1 MATLLD
7 EEILREAE
15 EEEDFEYYS
24 LLNVGRGAT
33 QEEIRSAYR
42 RLCRVYHPDR
52 SAGLRGSSERQT
64 PGKGALTFI
73 SMPFQRRAGLPGGG
87 RVHTYL

>member
-1 MATLLD
+1 MVVIFTGFSVPNNAHRFNCAVMATPLD

-15 EEEDFEYYS
+15 GEEDFEYYS
-24 LLNVGRGAT
+24 LLNVDRGAT

-52 SAGLRGSSERQT
+52 
-64 PGKGALTFI
+64 
-73 SMPFQRRAGLPGGG
+73 
-87 RVHTYL
+87 